1 MDKEQEKKISKGAAL
16 HRTTQLF
23 IIERHILLGRL
34 AVLEREL
41 ENLLPLR
48 ENIYARVYLQWWEKF
63 HRRPVIYR
71 LLQLNQFLGIN
82 VPLIFTRL

>member
-1 MDKEQEKKISKGAAL
+1 MDKEQDEKISKGAAL
-16 HRTTQLF
+16 HSTRQFF

-48 ENIYARVYLQWWEKF
+48 ENIYARVY
-63 HRRPVIYR
+63 
-71 LLQLNQFLGIN
+71 
-82 VPLIFTRL
+82 